1 MTLGYSPCPNDTFI
15 FHALAHGLIDG
26 LKVHWD
32 IHLED
37 VETLNEKAMTGTY
50 DVTKL
55 SVHAYGFLTDQ
66 YQLLN
71 AGSALGFGAGPLLIT
86 SPENARRPVSEM
98 RVAIPGKYT
107 TAHFLFQM
115 AYPEAKRKS
124 FVVFSAIEDAIISG
138 QVDAGVII
146 HENRFT
152 YAKKGLE
159 KIVDLGEMWERKT
172 GMPIPLGGI
181 AIRRSLA
188 ADRKQQIN
196 QMIGASVRHAFAHPE
211 GAMPY
216 ISQHAQEMERDV
228 ILQHIDLYVNDYS
241 VDLGQNGRQAVLR
254 FLDEGLK
261 MGLLPPIR
269 QDIFL
274 D

>member
-1 MTLGYSPCPNDTFI
+1 MTLGFSPCPNDTFI
-15 FHALAHGLIDG
+15 FHALAHGLIG
-26 LKVHWD
+26 GPKVHWD
-32 IHLED
+32 IYMED
-37 VETLNEKAMTGTY
+37 VESLNEKAMTDSY

-55 SVHAYGFLTDQ
+55 SIHAFGYLSDQ
-66 YQLLN
+66 YQLLD

-86 SPENARRPVSEM
+86 SAKNAQRPVSEM
-98 RVAIPGKYT
+98 SIAIPGKFT

-124 FVVFSAIEDAIISG
+124 FVVFSSIEEAIMTG

-188 ADRKQQIN
+188 TDVKKQIN
-196 QMIGASVRHAFAHPE
+196 QMIGESVRHAFANRE
-211 GAMPY
+211 TAMPF
-216 ISQHAQEMERDV
+216 ICHHAQEMEKDV
-228 ILQHIDLYVNDYS
+228 IQQHINLYVNDYS
-241 VDLGQNGRQAVLR
+241 IDLGQNGRQAIVC
-254 FLDEGLK
+254 FLEEGVK
-261 MGLLPPIR
+261 MGLFPPIR